1 MQEMTGR
8 EVACHVF
15 GLRTVRIYANGY
27 VRVGLLG
34 AFRAPLERL
43 ISIAAAADLP
53 STNGRVYLTIV
64 TDRKTHEL
72 EEHLLASANLR
83 AAMALDE
90 AGHAVLESAARR

>member
-1 MQEMTGR
+1 MREQAGQEIAR
-8 EVACHVF
+8 HAF
-15 GLRTVRIYANGY
+15 GVRTIRIYANGY
-27 VRVGLLG
+27 VRIGVLG

-83 AAMALDE
+83 AAMALDA
-90 AGHAVLESAARR
+90 AGQAVLESAVLR